1 MWRGDRAR
9 AAWLQGA
16 VIGVSRT
23 RSFSAPREAA
33 IWPRVVTEVKVD
45 SARSDASAGPST
57 PRVDVDEAVRLLREG
72 GVVALPTET
81 VYGLGASALD
91 PQAVARVFRVKGRP
105 EHHPLIV
112 HLASADLLPGWA
124 VTDERARRLAE
135 RFWPGPLTIVLPRG
149 PLALDAVTGG
159 LETVG
164 VRVPDHPLTLA
175 VLARLG
181 SGVAA
186 PSANRFGRISP
197 TRAEHVASD
206 LGADIDGVL
215 DGGPCLVGI
224 ESTIVDLTRARPA
237 ILRLGGITREA
248 LEAELGE
255 VDVETKAAGQ
265 GDGERARA
273 PGQLASHYAPR
284 ARLEVWPDLEVQA
297 QAARKRAEGVDV
309 CVLDA
314 AVLGTA
320 AVTWAARLYDALRV
334 ADAQGPDLI
343 LVATPPRGALSDAVA
358 DRLTRAAAPR

>member
-1 MWRGDRAR
+1 M
-9 AAWLQGA
+9 
-16 VIGVSRT
+16 
-23 RSFSAPREAA
+23 
-33 IWPRVVTEVKVD
+33 VTEVTDD
-45 SARSDASAGPST
+45 SARTDANPGPGT
-57 PRVDVDEAVRLLREG
+57 PRLDVDGAVRVLRGG

-91 PQAVARVFRVKGRP
+91 PRAVARVFRVKGRP

-112 HLASADLLPGWA
+112 HLASAELLPGWA
-124 VTDERARRLAE
+124 VVDDRALRLAA
-135 RFWPGPLTIVLPRG
+135 RFWPGPLTMVLPRG

-159 LETVG
+159 LDTVG

-215 DGGPCLVGI
+215 DGGPCAVGI
-224 ESTIVDLTRARPA
+224 ESTIVDLSRERPA
-237 ILRLGGITREA
+237 LLRLGGVTREA
-248 LEAELGE
+248 IEAVIGE
-255 VDVETKAAGQ
+255 VAVETRAAGQ
-265 GDGERARA
+265 GDQERARA

-284 ARLEVWPDLEVQA
+284 ARLEVWPAVEVAA
-297 QAARKRAEGVDV
+297 QAEVRRAAGERVS
-309 CVLDA
+309 VLDA
-314 AVLGTA
+314 SVLGDSA
-320 AVTWAARLYDALRV
+320 AAWAARLYDALRV

-343 LVATPPRGALSDAVA
+343 LVATPPRGALADAVD
-358 DRLTRAAAPR
+358 DRLSRAAAPR